1 MRQHTLTAKNQI
13 MKEQIVLL
21 IHLIKVIAATMFLE
35 EMEVAAHKEEVD
47 QVRQMLEVGLAVVLK
62 V

>member
-35 EMEVAAHKEEVD
+35 EMEVAAQKEEVD